1 MDYGLSMTGKKLIAI
16 IFIFVMTTI
25 AWMILGASNSS
36 RTNKSF
42 YKLKEEVASL
52 YGNRLVM
59 KAPQCYTKQLL
70 TSTET
75 VDNRVVEK
83 EYYEY
88 IHYEITKSDISID
101 VQLDQRKK
109 GNLWFPTFKAVF
121 SGVYEFA
128 IDDYD
133 AGKEYFLYS
142 TLDSSDSIYND
153 ISLRINDKTIDDV
166 IPLIRKQEIRI
177 VPNAQNQVR
186 LEISYAVTGMEQL
199 LYFIT
204 ETEGEIAQINDFTL
218 RMRTDFDKY
227 DFPSDMMSPTTKEES
242 GDGHL
247 LIWTLNKS
255 VTGKD
260 IGLIIPNKL
269 NPGEIVTRVSF
280 FAPVSLLFF
289 FVVIMMLSV
298 IMKIKMHPMH
308 YFFLAATFFSFH
320 LMFSYF
326 SDQMNI
332 YLSFAI
338 SSCVSLALTMTYL
351 RLIAN
356 SKMSYIYAPLTQLI
370 YLVVFSFSFFFDG
383 MTGIIVTICSV
394 ITLFI
399 LMQITGHIDW
409 DEVFHKSR
417 AEP

>member
-1 MDYGLSMTGKKLIAI
+1 
-16 IFIFVMTTI
+16 
-25 AWMILGASNSS
+25 
-36 RTNKSF
+36 
-42 YKLKEEVASL
+42 
-52 YGNRLVM
+52 
-59 KAPQCYTKQLL
+59 
-70 TSTET
+70 
-75 VDNRVVEK
+75 
-83 EYYEY
+83 
-88 IHYEITKSDISID
+88 
-101 VQLDQRKK
+101 
-109 GNLWFPTFKAVF
+109 
-121 SGVYEFA
+121 
-128 IDDYD
+128 
-133 AGKEYFLYS
+133 
-142 TLDSSDSIYND
+142 
-153 ISLRINDKTIDDV
+153 
-166 IPLIRKQEIRI
+166 
-177 VPNAQNQVR
+177 
-186 LEISYAVTGMEQL
+186 MEQL

-247 LIWTLNKS
+247 LTWTLNKS

-298 IMKIKMHPMH
+298 IMKIRMHPMH

-326 SDQMNI
+326 SDQMI
-332 YLSFAI
+332 YNLSFAI

-370 YLVVFSFSFFFDG
+370 YLIVFSFSFFFDG

-394 ITLFI
+394 VTLFI

-417 AEP
+417 VEP